1 MISIKAF
8 TFNPFQENT
17 YVLYDGTQEAI
28 IVDPGCS
35 NSNEQ
40 QQLVN
45 FIEQHHLKPVK
56 LVNTHCHIDHILGNA
71 FVARKWKL
79 ELEANFL
86 DIYNIERAVE
96 YGLMFGIAVEE
107 PPIPAVDLVE
117 GNQLRFGNSSLEI
130 LFTPGHSLGS
140 VSFYSSL
147 GGFVIGGD
155 VLFMNSIGRTDLPG
169 GDFDVLENSIKT
181 KMYTL
186 PATTKVYSGH
196 GLVTTIGHE
205 MANNPFVKG

>member
-71 FVARKWKL
+71 FVARKWNL

-86 DIYNIERAVE
+86 DIYIQCQDA
-96 YGLMFGIAVEE
+96 FKAI
-107 PPIPAVDLVE
+107 
-117 GNQLRFGNSSLEI
+117 
-130 LFTPGHSLGS
+130 
-140 VSFYSSL
+140 
-147 GGFVIGGD
+147 
-155 VLFMNSIGRTDLPG
+155 
-169 GDFDVLENSIKT
+169 
-181 KMYTL
+181 
-186 PATTKVYSGH
+186 
-196 GLVTTIGHE
+196 
-205 MANNPFVKG
+205 